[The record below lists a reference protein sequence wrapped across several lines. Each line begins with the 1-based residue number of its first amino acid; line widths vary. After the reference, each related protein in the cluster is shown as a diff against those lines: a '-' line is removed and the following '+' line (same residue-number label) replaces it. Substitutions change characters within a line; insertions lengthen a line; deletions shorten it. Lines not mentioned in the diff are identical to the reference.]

1 MKKNRKVA
9 PQHRERE
16 VFLRLRLA
24 RICLIKRKVVV
35 DADKRISLGLRYEV
49 HCVTDWGLSSGNEK
63 GAFRCWYSRLNEP
76 KSLVNVPFM
85 ALNATATKAT
95 KDKIFELLEFN
106 CPVEGVENPNKN
118 NIKYTEQLLDNNL
131 PLVANFRS
139 VIE

>member
-1 MKKNRKVA
+1 MLRIGASPQETRKVLFA
-9 PQHRERE
+9 
-16 VFLRLRLA
+16 V
-24 RICLIKRKVVV
+24 
-35 DADKRISLGLRYEV
+35 G
-49 HCVTDWGLSSGNEK
+49 
-63 GAFRCWYSRLNEP
+63 LNEA

-118 NIKYTEQLLDNNL
+118 NIKYTEQLLDKNL